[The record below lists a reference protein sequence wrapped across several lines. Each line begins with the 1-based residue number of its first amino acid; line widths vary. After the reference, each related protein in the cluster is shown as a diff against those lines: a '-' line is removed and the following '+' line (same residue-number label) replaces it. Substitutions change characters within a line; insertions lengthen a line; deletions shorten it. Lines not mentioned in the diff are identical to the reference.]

1 VSMALKKPPRT
12 RQHRMQHRPPR
23 ARRRLRGHG
32 DGAAAASRA
41 CGDFPGAKPSGF
53 VGDVGGDEEDDA
65 TDAAAASRAC
75 GSSRGVGQGNTA
87 RLKPAAAS
95 TEKVAA
101 TSTAATT
108 KMVRKLAAARA
119 TAVVNRLSRA
129 RRGRRCP
136 RRRRPRWRR

>member
-1 VSMALKKPPRT
+1 LLQRV
-12 RQHRMQHRPPR
+12 
-23 ARRRLRGHG
+23 RRRTVEALVAQRGHG

-41 CGDFPGAKPSGF
+41 CGDFPGAKPPGF

-65 TDAAAASRAC
+65 TDAPAASQAC

-101 TSTAATT
+101 ASTAATT
-108 KMVRKLAAARA
+108 KMARKLAAARA
-119 TAVVNRLSRA
+119 AVVLKKVEPCPKRAAMPAAAKATVETMMRRVPSR
-129 RRGRRCP
+129 
-136 RRRRPRWRR
+136 